1 MGHYGTLDREAMVN
15 SAHFGGCSSPESWH
29 DPSCG
34 TLATCRLLP
43 NLTPSRR
50 GGVFSFA
57 EIGML
62 RVLSRH
68 VERVFNPFPALR
80 STEHRPSALVAG
92 RPCPPRQAVPSLA

>member
-57 EIGML
+57 EIGL
-62 RVLSRH
+62 LCDGEPSRRAG
-68 VERVFNPFPALR
+68 VQPVSGVAL
-80 STEHRPSALVAG
+80 H
-92 RPCPPRQAVPSLA
+92 